1 MNNFNMIKDP
11 FARRQFIT
19 SAAKT
24 MLGIGAMPLLTQLAA
39 AAPRTAKPDNESGS
53 GKAKSVIY
61 LYMSGGMSHLDT
73 FDTKP
78 GAEAQGPVES
88 ISTSADGVQISEYF
102 PTLAKQMHNVAV
114 VNSMNSTQGAHAQG
128 RYFMHT
134 SYFVRGTVRH
144 PDMGAWSARVLG
156 KRNKSLPAN
165 IKIGGN
171 SSGLGGGFFESEYAA
186 LPIGDP
192 EAGLQYSKML
202 NGMTEDRFASR
213 LKKLQRMNTGF
224 ASKFDTKQARA
235 YASMYDEA
243 VTLMKS
249 KDLAAFDLT
258 LEPAEIRDRYGR
270 NRFGQGCLLAR
281 RLVENGVR
289 FIEVDDGGWDTHGN
303 NFERVQSKGAVLDQ
317 AMGALL
323 ADLEASG
330 LLDST
335 LVVLATEFGR
345 TPKIFAERDNGRNH
359 YPSAFSCLLAGAGV
373 KGGIKYGKTDDEGRE
388 IVENMVEVP
397 GFNATI
403 ATCLGIPT
411 KKELVSPDG
420 RPFTVADKG
429 TVITDLLA

>member
-1 MNNFNMIKDP
+1 MIKDP

-78 GAEAQGPVES
+78 GAETQGPVES

-397 GFNATI
+397 DFNATI